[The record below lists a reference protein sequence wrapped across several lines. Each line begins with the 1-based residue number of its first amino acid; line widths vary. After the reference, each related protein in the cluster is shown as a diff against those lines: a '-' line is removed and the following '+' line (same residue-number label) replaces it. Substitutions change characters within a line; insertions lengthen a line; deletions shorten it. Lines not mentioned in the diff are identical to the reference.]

1 MSTEIKETG
10 KLSKEQI
17 AQFGVV
23 KDNYEFLTTRL
34 TAKDMNSFNPM
45 VTELMNLQSFESN
58 LELVLDDDG
67 NFNKENIQLFTDT
80 KVAVGKYRAAVKL
93 AAKEI
98 KAPQLLVNKAIIS
111 IEKKFIEEA
120 TRVLDKVLVKFDPWV
135 KAENQKKIDK
145 EAARDKKLID
155 AKNKAEA
162 EVAEQKAKND
172 LIGIYNTIKYERIAE
187 NISIMASTVSVDGNK
202 LAVEQSKGIITS
214 YSLES
219 LTADLDFALLSQE
232 QQGELHISFN
242 NAQKNAIALLD
253 TRLTSM
259 ATAEANIA
267 LEAKIEAVIPPP
279 VSVAPQ
285 IPSPQPIEQVLA
297 KTGTGTLTSMDEAV
311 TKIAAAL
318 GEIPLP
324 PGVTLPVEIVDENGV
339 TLSNDD
345 FLVWV
350 SDKLRFIER
359 ALDDRIKTSK
369 VPDPRIVHIRKNLNQ

>member
-120 TRVLDKVLVKFDPWV
+120 TTVLDKVLAKFEPWV

-242 NAQKNAIALLD
+242 NAQKNAIALLN

-267 LEAKIEAVIPPP
+267 LEAKVEAVIPPP
-279 VSVAPQ
+279 VAVALQ

-297 KTGTGTLTSMDEAV
+297 KTSTGTLALMDEAV
-311 TKIAAAL
+311 TKIAAAM
-318 GEIPLP
+318 GDIPLP

-345 FLVWV
+345 FLTWA
-350 SDKLRFIER
+350 SDKLKFIER
-359 ALDDRIKTSK
+359 ALEDRIKTSQ
-369 VPDPRIVHIRKNLNQ
+369 VPDPRIVHLLQYLNQ